1 MSDMHLRLSDAA
13 KWVDGARI
21 QGDAS
26 VFIERVHT
34 DSRTVQVGDLFIA
47 LQGERFD
54 AHQFLQQVSHSGVS
68 AAMVAS
74 EKADPHLPCI
84 EVPDTR
90 VGLGQLAKG
99 WRSQMHLP
107 VIAVTGSNGKT
118 TVTQMLA
125 SILRCAFGDGAL
137 ATQGN
142 LNNEIGVP
150 QTVLRLRKF
159 HRGAVIELGMN
170 HPGEIAG
177 LAEIAQPTVAVVN
190 NAQREHQEFMAS
202 VDAVAQENGA
212 VISALPLDGVAV
224 FPADDDYTTLW
235 KKLAGERVCMTF
247 AMHAS
252 QESTTPADVA
262 LTHANWLGDHW
273 SLDVKTPQGNFNT
286 QLHCAGRHNVSNA
299 LAAIAAALAAN
310 ITLEKIAQGLAQFEA
325 VKGRSRAYVVN
336 IANRQVNVVDDSYNA
351 NPDSVKAAIDL
362 LSELPKPQMLVL
374 GDMGE
379 VGNLGP
385 EFHNEV
391 GLYAQHKDIDSVL
404 CLGELTAYAV
414 QACGTRAQH
423 FADIDALNLQVRQTL
438 PKMAS
443 VLVKGSRFMKMERVL
458 EAITKQSE
466 QHPQETTPC

>member
-1 MSDMHLRLSDAA
+1 MSDMHLRLQDAA
-13 KWVDGARI
+13 QWIEGARI
-21 QGDAS
+21 HGDAS
-26 VFIERVHT
+26 VCIGRVHT
-34 DSRTVQVGDLFIA
+34 DSRSVEVGDLFIA

-54 AHQFLQQVSHSGVS
+54 AHNFLTQVSQSGAS
-68 AAMVAS
+68 AAMVATG
-74 EKADPHLPCI
+74 KADAHLACI

-90 VGLGQLAKG
+90 KGLGQLAKG
-99 WRSQMHLP
+99 WRSQMHIP

-125 SILRCAFGDGAL
+125 SILRCAYGDGAL

-170 HPGEIAG
+170 HPGEIAW
-177 LAEIAQPTVAVVN
+177 LAEITQPTVGLVN

-202 VDAVAQENGA
+202 VEAVALENGA
-212 VISALPLDGVAV
+212 VISALPADGVAV
-224 FPADDDYTTLW
+224 FPADDDFTPLW
-235 KKLAGERVCMTF
+235 KKLAGERACMTF
-247 AMHAS
+247 SMQAS
-252 QESTTPADVA
+252 QQNSTQADVVLVKA
-262 LTHANWLGDHW
+262 DWQGDHFV
-273 SLDVKTPQGNFNT
+273 LTIKTPHGDVKTP
-286 QLHCAGRHNVSNA
+286 LHCAGRHNVSNA
-299 LAAIAAALAAN
+299 LAATASALAAG
-310 ITLEKIAQGLAQFEA
+310 IAMEKIAQGLAQFVP
-325 VKGRSRAYVVN
+325 VKGRSRAYAVQ
-336 IANRQVNVVDDSYNA
+336 IASKQVHVVDDSYNA

-385 EFHNEV
+385 EFHSEV
-391 GLYAQHKDIDSVL
+391 GLYAQQKDIDSVL
-404 CLGELTAYAV
+404 CLGNLTPHAV

-423 FADIDALNLQVRQTL
+423 FDDIDALNRQVCQAL
-438 PKMAS
+438 PTVAS

-466 QHPQETTPC
+466 QHMQETTPC